1 MPGFGL
7 FDTQGNPKPEYAAL
21 LASAQ
26 PPAQGGTT
34 MASFQLGFA
43 AYAAAHPEVGTP
55 LEDEG
60 PIGDVQLT
68 TTGVLLYFPRAN
80 TVRFVPFPAAAS

>member
-1 MPGFGL
+1 
-7 FDTQGNPKPEYAAL
+7 
-21 LASAQ
+21 
-26 PPAQGGTT
+26 